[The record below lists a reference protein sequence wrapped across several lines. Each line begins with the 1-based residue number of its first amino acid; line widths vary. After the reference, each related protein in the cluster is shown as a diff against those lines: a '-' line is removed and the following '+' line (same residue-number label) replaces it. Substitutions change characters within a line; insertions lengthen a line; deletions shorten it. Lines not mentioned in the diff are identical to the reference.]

1 MIVTSWQTVAS
12 ADCPDSQ
19 TQWTLDEEE
28 INYFPPLSSPGFI
41 KLEINFYCD
50 IIVTTA

>member
-19 TQWTLDEEE
+19 TLKWTLDD
-28 INYFPPLSSPGFI
+28 NYFPPLSAPGFI

-50 IIVTTA
+50 VIVTTA